1 MDLLS
6 LYYSLKVIRGE
17 RTQHLI
23 STAALIQNR
32 PDGSKPCSMSDI
44 EIFFFSQL
52 FFFWRQGG
60 KYFHRISSQESFPD
74 DLADLIYFLAS
85 VIYQS

>member
-32 PDGSKPCSMSDI
+32 PDGSKPRSMSDI
-44 EIFFFSQL
+44 EIFFSQL
-52 FFFWRQGG
+52 FFWRQGG
-60 KYFHRISSQESFPD
+60 KYFHHISSQESLPD

-85 VIYQS
+85 VIHQS